1 MAFYIFMTPFDNGE
15 PSSFDRS
22 LIREIF
28 GSDAVMGEDEIS
40 DIRFSNDDGAQLYGA
55 EDEVVA
61 DGLSFNQCGGE
72 RFFDGLWRLADRTN
86 AVIFW
91 PGDEGNG
98 VVTSAE
104 ALAHADPEFI
114 EPLQPVKIVANGE
127 ELLDYIAAQLS

>member
-1 MAFYIFMTPFDNGE
+1 MAFDIFMAPFENGE
-15 PSSFDRS
+15 PFAFDRS
-22 LIREIF
+22 LIRETF
-28 GSDAVMGEDEIS
+28 GSDAGLGEGEIS
-40 DIRFSNDDGAQLYGA
+40 HIRFSDEDGADVYGA
-55 EDEVVA
+55 EDETIA
-61 DGLSFNQCGGE
+61 EGLSFNHCGGE
-72 RFFDGLWRLADRTN
+72 RFFDGLWRLADRTH

-104 ALAHADPEFI
+104 TLAHADPEFL